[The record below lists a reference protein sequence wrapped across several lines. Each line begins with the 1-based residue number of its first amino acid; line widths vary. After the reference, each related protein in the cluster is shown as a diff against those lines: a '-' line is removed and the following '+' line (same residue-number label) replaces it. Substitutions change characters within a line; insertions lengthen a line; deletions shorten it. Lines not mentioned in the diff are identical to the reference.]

1 MKQFWFS
8 LADQLEAG
16 RAVFIALVVDHT
28 AGSPGTRGARLWL
41 SESGEQF
48 GTIGGGVMEYQLLE
62 TAEAVL
68 RTKEFIPV
76 VKTLH
81 HHTTNTGEESGLICA
96 GQQTNLYYLCH
107 SAQDRAIVQQIREH
121 LTREMPAS
129 LTIQTTGLRLEAGL
143 PNLHQSPIQ
152 LVYDGEDWLYQEH
165 LFNRRRIA
173 ILGGGHCALA
183 LAQIMQG
190 LGYEVLVFETRPA
203 IATLT
208 TFPAGVQVKLVPDF
222 QTAGSAIPFPE
233 LTCVAVLTTSFRSD
247 IEALLG
253 VLGRPFPFVG
263 VMGSRS
269 KLARIFDEL
278 RQAQIQEEQLAA
290 LYAPIGL
297 PMDSHTPA
305 EIAVSI
311 AAQILQT
318 RTRQQFLNEELI
330 LFR

>member
-1 MKQFWFS
+1 MKLFWYS
-8 LADQLEAG
+8 LANQLEAG
-16 RAVFIALVVDHT
+16 QAVFIALVVDHT

-62 TAEAVL
+62 TAKAVL
-68 RTKEFIPV
+68 RQKEFIAE

-81 HHTTNTGEESGLICA
+81 HYANPTGEESGLICS
-96 GQQTNLYYLCH
+96 GSQTNLYYRCH
-107 SAQDRAIVQQIREH
+107 AAQDRAMVQQIREH
-121 LTREMPAS
+121 LRREIPAS
-129 LTIQTTGLRLEAGL
+129 LTIQTTGLRLEPGL

-152 LVYDGEDWLYQEH
+152 LVYDGEDWFYQEQ

-190 LGYEVLVFETRPA
+190 LDYEVSVFETRPA

-208 TFPAGVQVKLVPDF
+208 ALPTGVQVKLVPDF

-233 LTCVAVLTTSFRSD
+233 LTCVAVLTTSFRTD
-247 IEALLG
+247 VEALLG
-253 VLGRPFPFVG
+253 VLGRPFPFIG

-278 RQAQIQEEQLAA
+278 RQAQVQEAHLNA

-311 AAQILQT
+311 AAQILQVRFVWET
-318 RTRQQFLNEELI
+318 SALALQP
-330 LFR
+330 